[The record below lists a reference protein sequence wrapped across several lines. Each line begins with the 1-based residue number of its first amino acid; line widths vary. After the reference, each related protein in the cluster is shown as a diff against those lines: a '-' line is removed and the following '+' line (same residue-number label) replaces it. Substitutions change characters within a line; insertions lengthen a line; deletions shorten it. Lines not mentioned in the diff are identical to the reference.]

1 MTNIVFKGKRLDN
14 HNWVHSCLLCDA
26 DSVYVDNC
34 PVDVETLGVST
45 GCLDDYDNM
54 IYEGDIVEYSDL
66 KGVKFTGTIV
76 FELGSFGIATEET
89 IPLEFTHSDNF
100 ISLSDIAWFNAD
112 VIYDNLFT
120 CLKIIGNIHNN
131 PQIEQNKSVKEIE
144 ENERDSV
151 QRSEN

>member
-1 MTNIVFKGKRLDN
+1 MTNLTFKGKRIDN
-14 HNWVHSCLLCDA
+14 HNWAHGDLLCGPDF
-26 DSVYVDNC
+26 VCVGKY
-34 PVDVETLGVST
+34 PVDAETLSMST

-66 KGVKFTGTIV
+66 KGTKFTGTIV

-112 VIYDNLFT
+112 IIYDDIFT

-131 PQIEQNKSVKEIE
+131 PQIEQNGSVKETE
-144 ENERDSV
+144 EK
-151 QRSEN
+151 